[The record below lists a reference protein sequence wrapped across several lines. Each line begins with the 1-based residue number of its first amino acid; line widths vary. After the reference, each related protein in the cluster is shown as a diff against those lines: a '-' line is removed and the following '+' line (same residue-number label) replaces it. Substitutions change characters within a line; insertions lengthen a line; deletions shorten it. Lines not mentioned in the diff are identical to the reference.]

1 MVLKKINLAV
11 LAVFMMAVSSTGW
24 TASREG
30 DQGYGV
36 VLGNPTGI
44 TGKFWLDDIWAL
56 DGAVGV
62 ARSEFDVHATLLHHI
77 FGWEKGLRDGE
88 GLHSKAEFPVY
99 VGIGP
104 RVLFEDDTELGVRFP
119 FGLSFLPHA
128 SPWEVFLEFVP
139 VLRLTPNAGFNGDFG
154 LGFRYYF
161 QSYKP
166 RSSK

>member
-128 SPWEVFLEFVP
+128 SPWEVFFGICP
-139 VLRLTPNAGFNGDFG
+139 CPSPDPQCRLQRRFWTW
-154 LGFRYYF
+154 F
-161 QSYKP
+161 QILFSIL
-166 RSSK
+166 